1 MNFGPRGGQA
11 VSIMATLSQPQSFG
25 NFDKYTGEIIIP
37 GTGSFRNQLFAT
49 PEDPPTWSSRIEL
62 PTAASVTPNSRVLVR
77 PFNSQT
83 STSGAPVLEGVIVAG
98 NCQ

>member
-11 VSIMATLSQPQSFG
+11 VSIMVTLPHPRVFG
-25 NFDKYTGEIIIP
+25 NFDQYTGEIVIL

-77 PFNSQT
+77 PFNSLAG
-83 STSGAPVLEGVIVAG
+83 TSGAPVLEGVIIVG

>member
-1 MNFGPRGGQA
+1 M
-11 VSIMATLSQPQSFG
+11 SIMSTLPEPRVFG
-25 NFDKYTGEIIIP
+25 NFDKYIGEIVIP

-77 PFNSQT
+77 PFNSLAG
-83 STSGAPVLEGVIVAG
+83 TSGAPVLEGIILAG